1 MQNDKYTAIFVDYEN
16 VYYHL
21 RNNYADIPELSD
33 FVVELLMNL
42 QKHLAEKSGLKSI
55 VAKSY
60 ADYERIKATPQGSLY
75 LMGVETIYVLG
86 STHKNSADMKLSI
99 DAVEVLHTR
108 PEIDTFV
115 LFAGDRDYIPLIQ
128 HLKKA
133 AKSVIGVGFASSF
146 SGDLLTNIGKDNFIE
161 ASTLFSDESVRKL
174 ELIAQRSRDYE
185 KAEEERRSEQ
195 IQELREQN
203 DSSEMPLEA
212 KKQAFEEQSQSVEA
226 DTLPDEVGG
235 VGKPEKGE
243 NESDERISKLED
255 AGGKEVGKPAVLEEE
270 RGGGSNIPITD
281 LTEEE
286 RACLSLMVS
295 KFGQYNEIFLS
306 PFLRKLSD
314 ALPNLADWQ
323 RKGLLGDLEFKGAV
337 RIEKR
342 SGIPY
347 DYSVVILNWN
357 HPSVREMC

>member
-1 MQNDKYTAIFVDYEN
+1 MHENYTAIFIDYEN

-21 RNNYADIPELSD
+21 RNKYADIPELSD

-42 QKHLAEKSGLKSI
+42 QKHLAEQSGLKSI

-86 STHKNSADMKLSI
+86 TSHKNSADMKLSI
-99 DAVEVLHTR
+99 DAMEVLYTR

-128 HLKKA
+128 HLKKS
-133 AKSVIGVGFASSF
+133 AKSVIGVGFESSF

-161 ASTLFSDESVRKL
+161 ASTLFSDESIKKL
-174 ELIAQRSRDYE
+174 EIIAQRYRDYE

-195 IQELREQN
+195 IQELREQK

-212 KKQAFEEQSQSVEA
+212 QKQAFEEQTRSVEA
-226 DTLPDEVGG
+226 ETLPEEIGG
-235 VGKPEKGE
+235 VGEPEKVE
-243 NESDERISKLED
+243 NESDEHNTVTEETAEQDVR
-255 AGGKEVGKPAVLEEE
+255 KPAVAKEKRDEDF
-270 RGGGSNIPITD
+270 NIPISD
-281 LTEEE
+281 LSDEE
-286 RACLSLMVS
+286 RACLNIMVS
-295 KFGQYNEIFLS
+295 KFGQYSEIFLS

-314 ALPNLADWQ
+314 AMPNLADWQ
-323 RKGLLGDLEFKGAV
+323 RKGLLGDLEFKGAI

-347 DYSVVILNWN
+347 DYSVVVLNWN
-357 HPSVREMC
+357 HPVVREMC